1 MNMLMTPLVRP
12 RMRQHLVTAM
22 VLVAALVAPLRADLK
37 YTMKVEARPSTVPA
51 TAPTNPLFAMVGTFV
66 LSMIAPPGGIEMTTV
81 VGATG
86 ARIEY
91 SKAYTVV
98 PAGGAM
104 LIAPDGS
111 VTVVDPA
118 TRTYW
123 KTTQADSAAATA
135 SVNAQVDIKPTGQ
148 SATIAGVSSQ
158 QSTIS
163 IRVPLPIASGMQ
175 MPGMPT
181 DLAVSGE
188 VWLTDKYKNYSPM
201 TAGIGGGLNALGF
214 DKMSAAGFP
223 MRTIMRSDLFAG
235 QEIESI
241 VTSLS
246 EVTVP
251 ASTFQVPA
259 GYKEVQPQMGGL
271 GGMMGGMM
279 GGGGGMGMGR

>member
-1 MNMLMTPLVRP
+1 MKLSMPPLVRP
-12 RMRQHLVTAM
+12 QMKPRRLVAVM
-22 VLVAALVAPLRADLK
+22 VLMAAIVAPLRADLK
-37 YTMKVEARPSTVPA
+37 YTMKVEARPSTVPSE
-51 TAPTNPLFAMVGTFV
+51 APVNPLFAMVGTLV
-66 LSMIAPPGGIEMTTV
+66 LGMIAPPGGIEMTTT

-98 PAGGAM
+98 PAGGAL

-111 VTVVDPA
+111 VTVIDPA
-118 TRTYW
+118 TKTFW
-123 KTTQADSAAATA
+123 KTSRADSAAAAAT
-135 SVNAQVDIKPTGQ
+135 VNAQVDIKPAGT
-148 SATIAGVSSQ
+148 SATIAGVQ
-158 QSTIS
+158 AQKSTMTIK
-163 IRVPLPIASGMQ
+163 VPLPVASGMQ

-181 DLAVSGE
+181 DLSVSGE

-241 VTSLS
+241 VTTLA

-251 ASTFQVPA
+251 ASTYQVPA
-259 GYKEVQPQMGGL
+259 GYKEVQPQPGGPM
-271 GGMMGGMM
+271 GGMMGGMGM
-279 GGGGGMGMGR
+279 GGIGR

>member
-1 MNMLMTPLVRP
+1 MNMLLTPLVRP
-12 RMRQHLVTAM
+12 RVRPRIVAAM
-22 VLVAALVAPLRADLK
+22 VLVAAVVAPLRADLK
-37 YTMKVEARPSTVPA
+37 YTMKVETRPSTVPA
-51 TAPTNPLFAMVGTFV
+51 TAPANPLFAMVGTFV
-66 LSMIAPPGGIEMTTV
+66 LGMIAPPGGIEMTTV

-104 LIAPDGS
+104 LIAPDGT
-111 VTVVDPA
+111 VTVIDPA
-118 TRTYW
+118 TKTYW
-123 KTTQADSAAATA
+123 KMAKADAAPAQAGI
-135 SVNAQVDIKPTGQ
+135 NAQVDIKPTGQ
-148 SATIAGVSSQ
+148 SATIAGVPSQ
-158 QSTIS
+158 QSTMS
-163 IRVPLPIASGMQ
+163 IRVPLPMASGMQ

-201 TAGIGGGLNALGF
+201 TAGIAGGLSALGF

-235 QEIESI
+235 QEIESV

-259 GYKEVQPQMGGL
+259 GYKEVQPQTSGL

-279 GGGGGMGMGR
+279 GGGGMGMGR